1 MRRERLSALETR
13 VTERKPERFGN
24 VPSKFEVLASL
35 EGELHLV
42 LASGAL
48 ETENDLLGGLG
59 LLVENRLSLSS
70 VTY

>member
-1 MRRERLSALETR
+1 M
-13 VTERKPERFGN
+13 
-24 VPSKFEVLASL
+24 LASL

-42 LASGAL
+42 LASSAL

-70 VTY
+70 VTYKSHIFQLVNFLPLLLPTLPH